1 MTAPRGPRLDLGKGS
16 EGLTH
21 WNKLGAGPWSLTME
35 TQAPLLWPLTNICQ
49 QLLAEQAKTSS
60 SLFCVCWPWVSSIPP
75 STVQLAAHHETCGF
89 GWAGDRLLLLLA
101 ARQGRHTWCW
111 IHGRVDPAFGETRDM
126 QFCSPTSKEGG
137 WEASSLPT
145 YYALISPG
153 KLSLVAVVGRNGL
166 ADKINI
172 PFVLL
177 VTPAVREILLIF

>member
-1 MTAPRGPRLDLGKGS
+1 
-16 EGLTH
+16 
-21 WNKLGAGPWSLTME
+21 
-35 TQAPLLWPLTNICQ
+35 
-49 QLLAEQAKTSS
+49 
-60 SLFCVCWPWVSSIPP
+60 
-75 STVQLAAHHETCGF
+75 
-89 GWAGDRLLLLLA
+89 
-101 ARQGRHTWCW
+101 
-111 IHGRVDPAFGETRDM
+111 M

-153 KLSLVAVVGRNGL
+153 KLSLVAVVGRSGL